1 MGWPGLRP
9 EEGRIES
16 VKRAQLKRAL
26 QLIAS
31 SSPPWELIS
40 EVGLPD
46 SGLVSA
52 NVCQSMVL
60 VFTPD
65 DVKIN
70 VIHVPTANLKLLLS
84 DKGAT
89 QRGRGHMDITSERQA
104 CRIGSVK
111 RTDRLRAAYM
121 SAPGCMA

>member
-1 MGWPGLRP
+1 
-9 EEGRIES
+9 
-16 VKRAQLKRAL
+16 VQRAQLERVL

-70 VIHVPTANLKLLLS
+70 VPTANLKLLLS